1 MRAVDNILDQKASKS
16 DLEDLEQRLMDK
28 LQELLNN
35 LSNMFAE
42 KDQMRKKFLS
52 LEKNVSRQT
61 LRRIP
66 YSNWN
71 FFYFCCQIK
80 NLYDMLLA
88 SQNK

>member
-1 MRAVDNILDQKASKS
+1 VDNHLEQKASKS

-66 YSNWN
+66 ICNSNFVLFLWP
-71 FFYFCCQIK
+71 
-80 NLYDMLLA
+80 D
-88 SQNK
+88 

>member
-1 MRAVDNILDQKASKS
+1 VDNHLEQKASKS

-66 YSNWN
+66 ICN
-71 FFYFCCQIK
+71 
-80 NLYDMLLA
+80 
-88 SQNK
+88 